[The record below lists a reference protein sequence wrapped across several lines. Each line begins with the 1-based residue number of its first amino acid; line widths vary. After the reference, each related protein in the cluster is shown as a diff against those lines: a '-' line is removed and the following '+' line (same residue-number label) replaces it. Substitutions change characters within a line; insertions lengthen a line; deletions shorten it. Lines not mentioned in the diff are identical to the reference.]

1 MLYWSSSSSK
11 DGESRPSEGPVLD
24 SRESFLLF
32 CEFSSGVGGG
42 VLSGMGGRE
51 GGVSGGRG
59 GFWKLSLRSDVSV
72 KH

>member
-1 MLYWSSSSSK
+1 M
-11 DGESRPSEGPVLD
+11 
-24 SRESFLLF
+24 
-32 CEFSSGVGGG
+32 
-42 VLSGMGGRE
+42 LSGMGGRE